1 MLDHFCLAIANTKS
15 KKLLLCI
22 LYLLQTGI
30 PDFFLTGLHAEP
42 DSQNTAVELNAL
54 VGVYNLTT
62 SLFQTKNSIL
72 LGDFNADSVCQYLSN
87 TRYRQFNLLTD
98 TRFTWLLD
106 EDTTTG
112 NSVCA
117 YDR

>member
-1 MLDHFCLAIANTKS
+1 MLDHFFIAIAKTKS
-15 KKLLLCI
+15 RKLLFFI
-22 LYLLQTGI
+22 PYLLQTGI
-30 PDFFLTGLHAEP
+30 PDFFLTDLHAKP

-62 SLFQTKNSIL
+62 SLFQTHNGIL
-72 LGDFNADSVCQYLSN
+72 LGDFNADCQYLSN
-87 TRYRQFNLLTD
+87 TRYRQLNLLTD

>member
-1 MLDHFCLAIANTKS
+1 MVFVRS
-15 KKLLLCI
+15 KLEGLLISLLCI
-22 LYLLQTGI
+22 AV
-30 PDFFLTGLHAEP
+30 TGLHAEP

-62 SLFQTKNSIL
+62 SLFQTNNGVL
-72 LGDFNADSVCQYLSN
+72 LGDFNADCQYLSN
-87 TRYRQFNLLTD
+87 TRYRQLNLLTD